1 MSLQGPK
8 APKGSTVV
16 GSSEPLLDL
25 FIQYHQIPILI
36 PKGSAEVCT
45 EFQLFFSKFSKSSK
59 KKISFKIN
67 IYLPILL

>member
-16 GSSEPLLDL
+16 GSSGPLLDL

-36 PKGSAEVCT
+36 PKVRLKFALNSNCT
-45 EFQLFFSKFSKSSK
+45 FQNSQSLVK
-59 KKISFKIN
+59 KKKKKNQFQN
-67 IYLPILL
+67 